1 MKLTRREQLALM
13 GGALTAAAVPAILSA
28 EETAETDGEMMA
40 EGPVTHEVQMLNAD
54 PENARERQIYLP
66 AVVRAMPGDT
76 IKFISVDRGH
86 NAQSNEDWSPA
97 GGTEW
102 KSKIND
108 DFEVTIDV
116 EGAYMYECQPH
127 ASAGMIGL
135 ILVGDVSGNYED
147 LKGERF
153 RGKARQRAEQYFE
166 IADEMLATEEAN
178 AS

>member
-13 GGALTAAAVPAILSA
+13 GGALTATAIPAVL
-28 EETAETDGEMMA
+28 TAESHAAA
-40 EGPVTHEVQMLNAD
+40 EGDAMEGEATVHVVEMLNQD
-54 PENARERQIYLP
+54 PDNRRERQVYAP

-76 IKFISVDRGH
+76 IRFVSVDRGH
-86 NAQSNEDWSPA
+86 NAQSNEDWSPE

-102 KSKIND
+102 KSAIND

-135 ILVGDVSGNYED
+135 ILVGDVSGNYEA

-153 RGKARQRAEQYFE
+153 RGKARQRAEAYFE
-166 IADEMLATEEAN
+166 IADAMLAEEE
-178 AS
+178 SM

>member
-13 GGALTAAAVPAILSA
+13 GGALTATAVPAIMSGTSA
-28 EETAETDGEMMA
+28 TADGHQ
-40 EGPVTHEVQMLNAD
+40 THEVQMLNQD
-54 PENARERQIYLP
+54 PDNPRERQVYAP

-86 NAQSNEDWSPA
+86 NAQSNADWSPE

-108 DFEVTIDV
+108 DIEITIDV

-147 LKGERF
+147 LKGQRF
-153 RGKARQRAEQYFE
+153 RGKARQRAQAYFE
-166 IADEMLATEEAN
+166 MADEMLASE
-178 AS
+178 SS

>member
-13 GGALTAAAVPAILSA
+13 GAALTATAIPAVLSA
-28 EETAETDGEMMA
+28 ESHA

-54 PENARERQIYLP
+54 PENKRERQVYVP

-86 NAQSNEDWSPA
+86 NAQSNEDWSPE

-102 KSKIND
+102 KSAIND

-166 IADEMLATEEAN
+166 IADAILAEEA

>member
-13 GGALTAAAVPAILSA
+13 GGALTATALPASLSA
-28 EETAETDGEMMA
+28 DSHAAAEPT
-40 EGPVTHEVQMLNAD
+40 THVVEMLNQD
-54 PENARERQIYLP
+54 PDNPRERQIYSP
-66 AVVRAMPGDT
+66 AVVRMQPGDT
-76 IKFISVDRGH
+76 VRFVSVDRGH
-86 NAQSNEDWSPA
+86 NAQSNEDYSPE

-102 KSKIND
+102 ASAINE

-135 ILVGDVSGNYED
+135 LLVGDVSGNYED

-153 RGKARQRAEQYFE
+153 RGRARQRAEQYFE
-166 IADEMLATEEAN
+166 EADAILAEESA
-178 AS
+178 

>member
-1 MKLTRREQLALM
+1 MKLTRREHLALM
-13 GGALTAAAVPAILSA
+13 GGALAATAVPSIVSA
-28 EETAETDGEMMA
+28 DGHT
-40 EGPVTHEVQMLNAD
+40 THEVQMLNQHPD
-54 PENARERQIYLP
+54 NPRVRQVYLP
-66 AVVRAMPGDT
+66 AVVRAQPGDT
-76 IKFISVDRGH
+76 IKFISVDPGH
-86 NAQSNEDWSPA
+86 NAQSNDDWMPE

-153 RGKARQRAEQYFE
+153 RGQARRRAEEYFE
-166 IADEMLATEEAN
+166 MADEMLAAEA
-178 AS
+178 

>member
-13 GGALTAAAVPAILSA
+13 GGAMTAAAVPAILSA
-28 EETAETDGEMMA
+28 EDAV
-40 EGPVTHEVQMLNAD
+40 EGPVTHDVEMHNTD
-54 PENARERQIYLP
+54 PENARERQVYAP
-66 AVVRAMPGDT
+66 AVVRAQPGDT
-76 IKFISVDRGH
+76 IRFISVDRGH
-86 NAQSNEDWSPA
+86 NAQSNEDWSPE

-102 KSKIND
+102 KSKINE

-135 ILVGDVSGNYED
+135 ILVGDVSGNYEA

-153 RGKARQRAEQYFE
+153 RGKSRQRAEQYFE
-166 IADEMLATEEAN
+166 IADAILAEEEAN